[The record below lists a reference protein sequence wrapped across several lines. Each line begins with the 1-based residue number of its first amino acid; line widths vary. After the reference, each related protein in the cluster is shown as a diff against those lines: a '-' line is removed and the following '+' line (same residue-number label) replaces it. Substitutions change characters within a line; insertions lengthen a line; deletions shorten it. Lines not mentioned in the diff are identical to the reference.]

1 MSPQRGIPVATVA
14 INGGMNAGLLA
25 VRILGA
31 GIPHLFADIDV
42 YLRGLESEVVA
53 KVEKLEEV
61 GWEKYEVKR

>member
-1 MSPQRGIPVATVA
+1 VATVA

-31 GIPHLFADIDV
+31 GIPHLFADIDA
-42 YLRGLESEVVA
+42 YLRGLEGEVIA
-53 KVEKLEEV
+53 KVEKLEEI